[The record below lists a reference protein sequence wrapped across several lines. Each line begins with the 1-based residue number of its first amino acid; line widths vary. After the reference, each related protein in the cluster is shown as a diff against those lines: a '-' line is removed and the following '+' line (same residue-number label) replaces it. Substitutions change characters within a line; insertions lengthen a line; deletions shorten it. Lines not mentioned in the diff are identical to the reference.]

1 MNQIDLKNK
10 TAVVTGGAQGIGL
23 AIAKVFLESGA
34 SVSLWDQD
42 EKLVNE
48 TAHKLSS
55 IGNVEAVVTDVSNLA
70 SVKNAVVQT
79 QKSMGGIDI
88 LICNAGISGPNEK
101 LWDYPPEAWQKI
113 IDVNL
118 TGVFNC
124 LSAVTPLMIEKN
136 YGRIVNVSSVAG
148 KEGNP
153 GAGPYSA
160 SKAGVIALTKS
171 LGKELAELDIA
182 VNCITPAAAKTQ
194 IFDQM
199 KEEHI
204 QYMLNKIPRG
214 RFLKVE
220 EAASMVAWLC
230 SAENSFT
237 TGGVFDL
244 SGGRS
249 TY

>member
-1 MNQIDLKNK
+1 MNQIDLGNK
-10 TAVVTGGAQGIGL
+10 KAVITGGAQGIGL
-23 AIAKVFLESGA
+23 AIAELFIDSGA
-34 SVSLWDQD
+34 KVTLWDRD
-42 EKLVNE
+42 HKLVNE
-48 TAHKLSS
+48 TASRLSS
-55 IGNVEAVVTDVSNLA
+55 KGSVEAVVTDVSDLN
-70 SVKNAVVQT
+70 SVKDALKKT
-79 QKSMGGIDI
+79 KEFMGEIDI

-101 LWDYPPEAWQKI
+101 LWDYPPTEWQKI
-113 IDVNL
+113 MDINVN
-118 TGVFNC
+118 GVFNC
-124 LSAVTPLMIEKN
+124 LSLVTPLMIENN

-153 GAGPYSA
+153 GASAYSA
-160 SKAGVIALTKS
+160 SKAAVIAITKS
-171 LGKELAELDIA
+171 LGKELADFDIA

-199 KEEHI
+199 SDEHI
-204 QYMLNKIPRG
+204 QYMLGKIPRG

-230 SAENSFT
+230 SKENSFT

>member
-1 MNQIDLKNK
+1 MNIN
-10 TAVVTGGAQGIGL
+10 I
-23 AIAKVFLESGA
+23 
-34 SVSLWDQD
+34 
-42 EKLVNE
+42 N
-48 TAHKLSS
+48 
-55 IGNVEAVVTDVSNLA
+55 
-70 SVKNAVVQT
+70 
-79 QKSMGGIDI
+79 
-88 LICNAGISGPNEK
+88 
-101 LWDYPPEAWQKI
+101 
-113 IDVNL
+113 
-118 TGVFNC
+118 GVFNC
-124 LSAVTPLMIEKN
+124 LSTVTPIMIENN

-153 GAGPYSA
+153 GASAYSA
-160 SKAGVIALTKS
+160 SKAAVIAITKS
-171 LGKELAELDIA
+171 LGKELADYNIA

-204 QYMLNKIPRG
+204 QYMLGKIPRG

-230 SAENSFT
+230 SEENSFT

>member
-10 TAVVTGGAQGIGL
+10 KAVITGGAQGIGL
-23 AIAKVFLESGA
+23 AIAELFLESGA

-48 TAHKLSS
+48 TASRLSS
-55 IGNVEAVVTDVSNLA
+55 KGNVDAVVADVSDLDL
-70 SVKNAVVQT
+70 VKNAVIET
-79 QKSMGGIDI
+79 QKFMDGIDI
-88 LICNAGISGPNEK
+88 LVCNAGISGPNEK
-101 LWDYPPEAWQKI
+101 LWDYPPKDWQKI
-113 IDVNL
+113 MNININ
-118 TGVFNC
+118 GVFNC
-124 LSAVTPLMIEKN
+124 LNMVTPIMIEQN

-153 GAGPYSA
+153 GASAYSA
-160 SKAGVIALTKS
+160 SKAAVIAMTKS
-171 LGKELAELDIA
+171 LGKELADFNIA

-204 QYMLNKIPRG
+204 QYMLGKIPRG

-220 EAASMVAWLC
+220 EAASMVAWL
-230 SAENSFT
+230 SSNENSFT